1 MLASTDLI
9 IVLGALHNFILLNT
23 SEAKLN
29 KQDPKKKPKKR
40 KFVHILLLLIRSH
53 TLVYEQ
59 NSRLQSIVLSVGP
72 HSEQIRKPGL
82 KIARA
87 SSAHINS
94 WGPKVRYSQYF
105 KMVQSGLISVT
116 VIAISY
122 LATVTLGKGKFG

>member
-1 MLASTDLI
+1 M
-9 IVLGALHNFILLNT
+9 NKNT
-23 SEAKLN
+23 
-29 KQDPKKKPKKR
+29 R
-40 KFVHILLLLIRSH
+40 V
-53 TLVYEQ
+53 
-59 NSRLQSIVLSVGP
+59 QSKVLSVGP

-116 VIAISY
+116 VIALSY
-122 LATVTLGKGKFG
+122 LATVTVGKCYLNSKRVFNFVV